1 MGEVGSLTKSS
12 YLIVMVEETEFFSF
26 FDAKLRSEKTTIF
39 RKKTLF
45 QRKQVNQTSL
55 EPL

>member
-26 FDAKLRSEKTTIF
+26 FDAKLRIYSPGPTHEK
-39 RKKTLF
+39 
-45 QRKQVNQTSL
+45 SY
-55 EPL
+55 